1 MCFAAWMS
9 ISSEVISMPEKT
21 YELTFLYREGG
32 MDKGQEFSDLPT
44 ALSSFRAFVDLA
56 SADIY
61 SGITLTE
68 YDWKTKQ
75 ERIVAALAL

>member
-1 MCFAAWMS
+1 
-9 ISSEVISMPEKT
+9 MPEKT
-21 YELTFLYREGG
+21 YELSFLYKDGG
-32 MDKGQEFSDLPT
+32 MNKGQVFSDLPT
-44 ALSSFRAFVDLA
+44 ALSAFRDFVEPQ

-68 YDWKTKQ
+68 YDWKTKR

>member
-1 MCFAAWMS
+1 
-9 ISSEVISMPEKT
+9 MPEKT
-21 YELTFLYREGG
+21 YELTFLYKDGG
-32 MDKGQEFSDLPT
+32 MDKGQVFSDLPT
-44 ALSSFRAFVDLA
+44 ALEAFRCFVEPQ

-68 YDWKTKQ
+68 YDWQTKR

>member
-1 MCFAAWMS
+1 VVS
-9 ISSEVISMPEKT
+9 VTDKT
-21 YELTFLYREGG
+21 YELTFLYKEGG
-32 MDKGQEFSDLPT
+32 MDKGQLFSDLPT
-44 ALSSFRAFVDLA
+44 ALEAFRCFVEPA

-68 YDWKTKQ
+68 YDWKTKK

>member
-1 MCFAAWMS
+1 VVS
-9 ISSEVISMPEKT
+9 VPDKT
-21 YELTFLYREGG
+21 YELTFLYKEGG
-32 MDKGQEFSDLPT
+32 MDKGQVFSDMPT
-44 ALSSFRAFVDLA
+44 ALEAFKKFLEPA

-68 YDWKTKQ
+68 YDWKKKQ

>member
-1 MCFAAWMS
+1 
-9 ISSEVISMPEKT
+9 MPEKT
-21 YELTFLYREGG
+21 YELTFLYKDGG
-32 MDKGQEFSDLPT
+32 MDKGQVFSDLPT
-44 ALSSFRAFVDLA
+44 ALEAFRCFVEPQ

-68 YDWKTKQ
+68 YDRKTKQ

>member
-1 MCFAAWMS
+1 
-9 ISSEVISMPEKT
+9 MPEKT
-21 YELTFLYREGG
+21 YELTFLYKEGG

-44 ALSSFRAFVDLA
+44 ALSSFRAFVDPA

>member
-1 MCFAAWMS
+1 MVS
-9 ISSEVISMPEKT
+9 VPEKT
-21 YELTFLYREGG
+21 YELTFLYKEGG

-44 ALSSFRAFVDLA
+44 ALEAFKKFLEPA

-61 SGITLTE
+61 SGVTLTE

>member
-21 YELTFLYREGG
+21 YELTFLYKKG
-32 MDKGQEFSDLPT
+32 DIKGQVFTDLPT
-44 ALSSFRAFVDLA
+44 ALEAFRRFVEPA

-68 YDWKTKQ
+68 YDRKTKQ

>member
-1 MCFAAWMS
+1 
-9 ISSEVISMPEKT
+9 MPDKT
-21 YELTFLYREGG
+21 YELTFLYKEGG

-44 ALSSFRAFVDLA
+44 AFEAFKKFIEPT

-68 YDWKTKQ
+68 YDWKMKQ

>member
-1 MCFAAWMS
+1 MVS
-9 ISSEVISMPEKT
+9 VPDKT
-21 YELTFLYREGG
+21 YELTFLYKEGG

-44 ALSSFRAFVDLA
+44 AIEAFRSFVEPA
-56 SADIY
+56 SAEIY

-68 YDWKTKQ
+68 YDWKTKK

>member
-1 MCFAAWMS
+1 MP
-9 ISSEVISMPEKT
+9 MPEKT
-21 YELTFLYREGG
+21 YELSFLYKDGG
-32 MDKGQEFSDLPT
+32 MNKGQVFSDLPT
-44 ALSSFRAFVDLA
+44 ALSAFRDFVEPQ

-68 YDWKTKQ
+68 YDWKTKR

>member
-1 MCFAAWMS
+1 
-9 ISSEVISMPEKT
+9 MPEKT
-21 YELTFLYREGG
+21 YELTFIYKDGG
-32 MDKGQEFSDLPT
+32 MDNGQCFSDLPT
-44 ALSSFRAFVDLA
+44 ALEAFRCFVEPQ

-68 YDWKTKQ
+68 YNWMTKH